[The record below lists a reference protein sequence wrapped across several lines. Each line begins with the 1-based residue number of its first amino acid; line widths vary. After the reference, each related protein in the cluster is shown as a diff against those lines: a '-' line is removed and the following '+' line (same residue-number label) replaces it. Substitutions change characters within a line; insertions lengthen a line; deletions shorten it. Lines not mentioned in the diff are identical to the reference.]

1 MSQSGTSPI
10 DLTAPQFYADPY
22 PVYAWL
28 REHDPVHWH
37 EGLRAWFV
45 SRHAD
50 VALVLRDPR
59 FSKRHYTFGV
69 EHMPPE
75 ERAQHEPFV
84 RRFGLWLL
92 FKDGESHVKM
102 RRLMNQGFSQK
113 AIAALRPHVEAVT
126 ERLLDEAIKD
136 GSLELMSGLSNPL
149 PAMVIAHMLGVS
161 DHDWRELSELTSQ
174 IIHFIALPAT
184 EEVARRSR
192 EGYDRLEAIFR
203 TAIDARRRTPIRDEV
218 LSLLVAAEEQGQFM
232 TTEELCSQCILLFFG
247 GHETTRN
254 LIGNGVISLLRNPDQ
269 LELLRRRPEL
279 LPNAID
285 ELLRYDSPI
294 QVTIRRVEADVE
306 LGGKLLRAGQFVYPI
321 LGSANRD
328 PELFQD
334 PDRLDFTRPMAKRH
348 FSFGLGAHY
357 CLGAPLAQ
365 LEGEVAL
372 SHLLARAP
380 RMRLAAERLDWIP
393 NPSFHGVTS
402 LPLAIG

>member
-1 MSQSGTSPI
+1 MSQSGPSPI
-10 DLTAPQFYADPY
+10 DLTGTQFYADPY
-22 PVYAWL
+22 PIYQWL

-37 EGLRAWFV
+37 EGVQAWFV
-45 SRHAD
+45 TRHAD

-59 FSKRHYTFGV
+59 FSKRHYTLGV
-69 EHMPPE
+69 DHMPPE
-75 ERAQHEPFV
+75 VRAKYEPFV

-102 RRLMNQGFSQK
+102 RRLMNQGFSPK
-113 AIAALRPHVEAVT
+113 AVEALRPHIEAVT

-136 GSLELMSGLSNPL
+136 GSIELMSGLANPL

-161 DHDWRELSELTSQ
+161 DHDWRELSELTSN
-174 IIHFIALPAT
+174 ITHFIALPAT

-203 TAIDARRRTPIRDEV
+203 TAIEARRRSPVQDEV
-218 LSLLVAAEEQGQFM
+218 LSLLVAAEEQGQLL
-232 TTEELCSQCILLFFG
+232 TTEELCSQCILLFFA

-254 LIGNGVISLLRNPDQ
+254 FIGNSVIALLRNPDQ
-269 LELLRRRPEL
+269 LELLRGRPEL
-279 LPNAID
+279 LPGAVE

-294 QVTIRRVEADVE
+294 QFTVRRVEADVE
-306 LGGKLLRAGQFVYPI
+306 VGRKLLKAGQIVYPV

-328 PELFQD
+328 PDLFPD
-334 PDRLDFTRPMAKRH
+334 PDRLDITRPNAKRH
-348 FSFGLGAHY
+348 FSFGFGAHY
-357 CLGAPLAQ
+357 CLGASLAQ
-365 LEGEVAL
+365 AEGEIAL
-372 SHLLARAP
+372 RRLLELAP
-380 RMRLAAERLDWIP
+380 RMLLAADRLDWIP